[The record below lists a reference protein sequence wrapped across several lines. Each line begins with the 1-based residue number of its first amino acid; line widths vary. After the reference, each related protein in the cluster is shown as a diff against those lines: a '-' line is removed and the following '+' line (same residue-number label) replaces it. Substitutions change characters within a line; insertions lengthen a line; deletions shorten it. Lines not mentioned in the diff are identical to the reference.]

1 MSRARRIREVVA
13 AAMFD
18 MSDCL
23 YLKLEWMCLKINLKV
38 VGVLFIPLLKSIQKE
53 GSPFWDTPC
62 MSVICHESVANN
74 HLVATSSKLVATL
87 LCMTSVGAIFAG
99 VQLHFACFAE
109 QNKRVYILLLTPTL
123 IIIEF
128 ATRRRD
134 L

>member
-1 MSRARRIREVVA
+1 
-13 AAMFD
+13 MFD
-18 MSDCL
+18 MSDFL
-23 YLKLEWMCLKINLKV
+23 DLKLEWMCLKINLKV
-38 VGVLFIPLLKSIQKE
+38 IGVLLIPKSIQKE

-74 HLVATSSKLVATL
+74 HLVATPSKLVATL

-99 VQLHFACFAE
+99 VQLHFACVAE
-109 QNKRVYILLLTPTL
+109 QNKRVYILLLAPTL